1 MVKRFLA
8 FIRSSFSKFKILDRY
23 LLAEVAGP
31 FFFGMIGFVVIGMFD
46 LVFSLVDMFINNG
59 VPFLVVMKILIYK
72 IPAIMV
78 LFYPMAVLF
87 ATLIVLIRMAKD
99 SEITV
104 LRAGGLSLGRI
115 VLPIIFAGFVAFG
128 LSYFTNEKMVP
139 WANNISDE
147 ILRKAMIK
155 KPSPDILENTF
166 FKESENRFFYVK
178 KIHKDRREM
187 ENIVIHETTDD
198 FPRVITAKKATY
210 SGQLWRLVDGVVY
223 SYDQT
228 GLLRYQGK
236 FQEMT
241 IWVDQQLYNY
251 YRTEKG
257 PREMNTRELK
267 QKIKTLQS
275 SGAETSVLNVEYHLK
290 FSLPMASFIFA
301 LIGTALV
308 LIFIK
313 NGRDIWGVVISVLT
327 ALLSVGFYFFVM
339 ATFRSLARGGYIAPF
354 FGAWSPNLLFGVAA
368 IAIIVYQSRS
378 R

>member
-8 FIRSSFSKFKILDRY
+8 FIGSLFSKFKILDRY

-87 ATLIVLIRMAKD
+87 ATLIVLIRLAKD

-115 VLPIIFAGFVAFG
+115 VLPIVVAGFLAFG
-128 LSYFTNEKMVP
+128 LSYLTNEKVVP

-147 ILRKAMIK
+147 ILSKAMVK

-166 FKESENRFFYVK
+166 FKESDNRFFYVK

-198 FPRVITAKKATY
+198 FPRVITAKTANY
-210 SGQLWRLVDGVVY
+210 EGQLWRLHDGIVY
-223 SYDQT
+223 SYDPT

-236 FQEMT
+236 FEEMT

-251 YRTEKG
+251 YRSEKG
-257 PREMNTRELK
+257 PREMNAKELK
-267 QKIKTLQS
+267 QKIKKLQS
-275 SGAETSVLNVEYHLK
+275 SGAETNVLNVEYHMK

-301 LIGTALV
+301 LIGTAIV
-308 LIFIK
+308 LIFIRSSK
-313 NGRDIWGVVISVLT
+313 DLWGVVIAVLT

-339 ATFRSLARGGYIAPF
+339 ATFRSLARGGYIGPF
-354 FGAWSPNLLFGVAA
+354 WGAWGPNLLFGMAA
-368 IAIIVYQSRS
+368 IAIIIHQSRS